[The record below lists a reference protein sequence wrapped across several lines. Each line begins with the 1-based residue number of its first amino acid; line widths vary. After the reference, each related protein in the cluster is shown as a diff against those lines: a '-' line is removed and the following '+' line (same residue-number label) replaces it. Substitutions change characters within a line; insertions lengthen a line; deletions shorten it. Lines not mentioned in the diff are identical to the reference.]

1 VVWGHYVGKKI
12 TKKTRNK
19 EEKNPK
25 GNLVPKNAMIL
36 DNCKSNVMQDNYK
49 STNLCN

>member
-25 GNLVPKNAMIL
+25 GNLVPKN
-36 DNCKSNVMQDNYK
+36 VMQDNYK